1 MALAIVQDYG
11 NSFPC
16 MGSQI
21 FTNAMQ
27 TMCNNLHCRAERTEA
42 PRSYTICFGPA
53 VNKLQRHYG
62 KQSLLPQLPILL
74 TPRRGEERPKEETG
88 EEELG
93 YGKEEGE
100 TRTEKTDT

>member
-1 MALAIVQDYG
+1 MHGLIKSLQT
-11 NSFPC
+11 PC
-16 MGSQI
+16 KLCVIIPTVEQK
-21 FTNAMQ
+21 
-27 TMCNNLHCRAERTEA
+27 EEA
-42 PRSYTICFGPA
+42 PSSYTICFGPA

-88 EEELG
+88 EKELG